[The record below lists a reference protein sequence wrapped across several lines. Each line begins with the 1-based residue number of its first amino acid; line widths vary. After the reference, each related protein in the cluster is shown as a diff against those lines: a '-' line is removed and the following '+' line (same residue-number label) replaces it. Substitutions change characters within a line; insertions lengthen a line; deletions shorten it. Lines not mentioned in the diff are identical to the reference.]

1 MKKQQLVSVICDLTC
16 FEDDIGQSLIHIS
29 NYLTENYYASE
40 LIIIANGLGGDCY
53 EQLKTLLNKLP
64 SIRLLK
70 LNSRVNSDTSIT
82 AGLDNAIGDY
92 VVLFDLSQDPIEVIG
107 DVVAENTKLNGFVI
121 GVSGKDSASFLNKAA
136 NYIGNDIP
144 KNATKL
150 RCLSRHTINML
161 LKSGGYHHNV
171 LYRLHKLGLTHS
183 AYSYS
188 QDNPSSVSIDSI
200 KYLIRNVVFG
210 DPSLIRRAYQLGA
223 SLSILISAVMALTDS
238 SLISPLYMLL
248 FLLFLSVGGA
258 IELLLRLIDLL
269 SEKDRYI
276 VIEELSTPLA
286 TNDKRLNVVDE

>member
-1 MKKQQLVSVICDLTC
+1 MKKQQLVSVICDLTH
-16 FEDDIGQSLIHIS
+16 FEEKVRQSLVNLS
-29 NYLTENYYASE
+29 NYLIENYYSCE
-40 LIIIANGLGGDCY
+40 LIIIANGLEDNCY
-53 EQLKTLLNKLP
+53 EQLKSVISKLP

-92 VVLFDLSQDPIEVIG
+92 VVLFDVFHDPVHIIC
-107 DVVAENTKLNGFVI
+107 DVVAENTKLSGFII
-121 GVSGKDSASFLNKAA
+121 GVSDKGSESFLNKAA
-136 NYIGNDIP
+136 NYIGKDIP

-171 LYRLHKLGLTHS
+171 LYRLHKLGLTHRS
-183 AYSYS
+183 YTYSP
-188 QDNPSSVSIDSI
+188 DNPLSASIDNI

-210 DPSLIRRAYQLGA
+210 DPSLIRRAYLLGA
-223 SLSILISAVMALTDS
+223 VLSILISVIMV
-238 SLISPLYMLL
+238 LISSSSITPLYMLV
-248 FLLFLSVGGA
+248 FLLFISVGGA

-276 VIEELSTPLA
+276 VVEEISTPLA